1 MKAEMFSFN
10 WVDLVIAT
18 LLVAGLLHGR
28 KRGMSEEL
36 LDALK
41 WTFILLAAAFAYEPT
56 GKLLATSSMFS
67 LLSCYMAAY
76 LVIALMVI
84 LFFAYVRA
92 RVGDKLTSAD
102 TFGGAEYY
110 LGMMAGAYRYTCI
123 ILVAMAFLNARYY
136 TPGEIR
142 AQSNFQQDNFG
153 DIRFPTLGEFQ
164 HTVFD
169 KSFTGRLAQNYLYP
183 VLIRPTAPEEKPLGD
198 NSVFRRRNSEVNEIL
213 EKR

>member
-1 MKAEMFSFN
+1 MLSFN

-18 LLVAGLLHGR
+18 LLVVGLLHGR

-41 WTFILLAAAFAYEPT
+41 WTFILLAATFAYEPT
-56 GKLLATSSMFS
+56 GKLMATSTMFS
-67 LLSCYMAAY
+67 LLSCYMTAY
-76 LVIALMVI
+76 LLIALLVV
-84 LFFAYVRA
+84 LFFAYIRA
-92 RVGDKLTSAD
+92 RVGDKITSAD

-110 LGMMAGAYRYTCI
+110 LGMMAGVYRYTCI

-136 TPGEIR
+136 SPGEIR
-142 AQSNFQQDNFG
+142 ASVSFQQDNFG

-183 VLIRPTAPEEKPLGD
+183 VLIKPTAPEEKGLG
-198 NSVFRRRNSEVNEIL
+198 NNTVFRRRSADVNDVL

>member
-1 MKAEMFSFN
+1 MFGFN
-10 WVDLVIAT
+10 WVDLVIAA
-18 LLVAGLLHGR
+18 LLVVGLLHGR

-36 LDALK
+36 LDVLK
-41 WTFILLAAAFAYEPT
+41 WTLILLAASFAYEPT
-56 GKLLATSSMFS
+56 GKFLAASTMFS
-67 LLSCYMAAY
+67 LLSCYMTAY
-76 LVIALMVI
+76 LIIALMVV
-84 LFFAYVRA
+84 LFCAYIRA
-92 RVGDKLTSAD
+92 RAGDKITSAD

-110 LGMMAGAYRYTCI
+110 LGMMAGVYRYTCI

-136 TPGEIR
+136 SPGEIR
-142 AQSNFQQDNFG
+142 ASASFQQDNFG

-183 VLIRPTAPEEKPLGD
+183 VLIRPTAPEEKGLGD
-198 NSVFRRRNSEVNEIL
+198 NSVFRRRSSDVNDVL